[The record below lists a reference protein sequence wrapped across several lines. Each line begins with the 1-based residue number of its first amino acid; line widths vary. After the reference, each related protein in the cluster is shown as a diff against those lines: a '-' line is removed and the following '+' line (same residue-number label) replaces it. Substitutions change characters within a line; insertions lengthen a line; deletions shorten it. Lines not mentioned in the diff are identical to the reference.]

1 MKPLSKLNKILLS
14 CALCLGVL
22 ISGQVT
28 AKEGKEASAAGS
40 VPMARLEAFTVNL
53 SGVDRYL
60 QVNIALQLASPEVAE
75 KIKAYMPVVRH
86 KMIVMLSSKES
97 GELNSLEGK
106 RNLMTEIKE
115 TINKALELKER
126 DGVTDVFFENFVIQ

>member
-28 AKEGKEASAAGS
+28 ANEGKEASAAGS

-60 QVNIALQLASPEVAE
+60 QVNIALQLANPEVAE

-97 GELNSLEGK
+97 DELNSLEGK
-106 RNLMTEIKE
+106 RNLMT
-115 TINKALELKER
+115 
-126 DGVTDVFFENFVIQ
+126 